1 MSSSEEKLIQRLLK
15 IWSDSNFTGSF
26 SGIKNFQNHLLFEK
40 NLKVKRSLI
49 RKALNGLPEFSTTI
63 TKKHKFLRRHYSVTQ
78 SRELGKIDYAELS
91 EPSEGFTGNE
101 IYLFIDMNLKSCI
114 LLQSLFLINVFLMQQ
129 F

>member
-49 RKALNGLPEFSTTI
+49 RKALNRLPEFSTTI

-78 SRELGKIDYAELS
+78 SRELGEIDYAELRMS
-91 EPSEGFTGNE
+91 PIKSLGILFASYP
-101 IYLFIDMNLKSCI
+101 IYSLTKFISVPDN
-114 LLQSLFLINVFLMQQ
+114 
-129 F
+129 